1 MIDKTTKMFHH
12 SSLAALMSGLYE
24 GSITIS
30 ELLEHGDFGIGTLA
44 GITGEVII
52 LDGEA
57 YQARA
62 DNTVSKLTGSETAPY
77 GAVTPFTKVLSF
89 EVENAINSELLT
101 AIETQFSSKN
111 LFHAIKLE
119 GSFDSMHV
127 RMSPGG
133 KEGEPFV
140 EIAARQPEYTEKK
153 ITGTIVGFW
162 TPELFHGVSAAGY
175 HLHFLSQDK
184 QFGGHIID
192 FEGFSGN
199 VEIGKID
206 QLLQSFPT
214 ENRNFLEAQL
224 DLDKLRADITEAE

>member
-1 MIDKTTKMFHH
+1 
-12 SSLAALMSGLYE
+12 
-24 GSITIS
+24 
-30 ELLEHGDFGIGTLA
+30 
-44 GITGEVII
+44 
-52 LDGEA
+52 
-57 YQARA
+57 
-62 DNTVSKLTGSETAPY
+62 
-77 GAVTPFTKVLSF
+77 
-89 EVENAINSELLT
+89 
-101 AIETQFSSKN
+101 
-111 LFHAIKLE
+111 
-119 GSFDSMHV
+119 MHV

-162 TPELFHGVSAAGY
+162 TPELFHGGSVAGY

-206 QLLQSFPT
+206 QLLQIFPT

-224 DLDKLRADITEAE
+224 DLDKLRADMTEAE